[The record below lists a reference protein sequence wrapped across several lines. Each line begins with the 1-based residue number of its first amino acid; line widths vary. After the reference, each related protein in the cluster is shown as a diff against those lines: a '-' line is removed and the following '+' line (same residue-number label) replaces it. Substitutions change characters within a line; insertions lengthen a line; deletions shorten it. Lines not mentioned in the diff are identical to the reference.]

1 MEPVFQLDAQY
12 LVALYDTWTSLW
24 HCEPATVSAEPDQD
38 NLQDR
43 FKYSVMALHQANF
56 RLWHEE
62 DQARDP
68 KASDSTV
75 AAAKRTID
83 RVNQLR
89 NDQIEKCDA
98 ILLEAL
104 AQHQLPATGAEMHS
118 ETPGLIL
125 DRLSILTLKIYH
137 TREEVHRLHAPHGHA
152 ERNRERLAILTTQR
166 EQLIASLH
174 RLWQRV
180 LKGENSFCVY
190 RQMKMYNDPELNPV
204 LYGFGPTR

>member
-1 MEPVFQLDAQY
+1 MEPVFQLDAQR

-24 HCEPATVSAEPDQD
+24 HREPAAVSEPDQD

-43 FKYSVMALHQANF
+43 FKCSVMALHQANF

-68 KASDSTV
+68 HASDSIV

-118 ETPGLIL
+118 ETPGLML

-137 TREEVHRLHAPHGHA
+137 TREEVQRPHAPHGHA

-166 EQLIASLH
+166 EQLAASLN

-180 LKGENSFCVY
+180 LEGESSFCVY
-190 RQMKMYNDPELNPV
+190 RQLKMYNDPELNPV
-204 LYGFGPTR
+204 LYGIGLTR